1 MLKDLFLI
9 KKGQIPKILLVVLSA
24 LAIFFLAQYGVAILV
39 AVGMSIAGKSQDEI
53 IAVYGDESYWP
64 KAFVMFL
71 ISAAMVF
78 LTFRAMKLWDVLASR
93 RKKHDKKTKTKPKN
107 LLKKQLEFLKLNHR
121 PTAAQIFETFGFY
134 ILYVITIVLVG
145 TVVQATSIVNV
156 EQTQDLGVS
165 PPTDTSSILAVLF
178 IFLVLPP
185 ISEEILFR
193 GYLYNKVRRYA
204 PIGLSALITSILFGV
219 AHLEYGNLNWI
230 AAIDTFVFSLYL
242 IFISQKHQSL
252 YSSILLHAL
261 KNSLAVIIFLG
272 GL

>member
-9 KKGQIPKILLVVLSA
+9 KKGQLPKILLVVLSA

-78 LTFRAMKLWDVLASR
+78 LTFRTMKLWDVLANR
-93 RKKHDKKTKTKPKN
+93 RKNQDKKTKTKPKN
-107 LLKKQLEFLKLNHR
+107 LLKKQVEFLKLNRR
-121 PTAAQIFETFGFY
+121 PTAQQIFETFGIY

-145 TVVQATSIVNV
+145 TVVQATGIVNV
-156 EQTQDLGVS
+156 EQAQDLGVS

-204 PIGLSALITSILFGV
+204 PIGLSALLTSILFGV

-272 GL
+272 GF